1 MTTEESEGRGRHAA
15 PRSEEENNGK
25 LNRLE
30 VDFMPLDIGESC
42 FCIST
47 SFFFSRN
54 LWGLKACMGQGHR
67 QA

>member
-1 MTTEESEGRGRHAA
+1 MTTEESEGRGRHAV
-15 PRSEEENNGK
+15 PRSDEEEHNGT

-30 VDFMPLDIGESC
+30 VDFMPLDIGESS

-47 SFFFSRN
+47 SFFCRN
-54 LWGLKACMGQGHR
+54 LWGLKARMGQGHR